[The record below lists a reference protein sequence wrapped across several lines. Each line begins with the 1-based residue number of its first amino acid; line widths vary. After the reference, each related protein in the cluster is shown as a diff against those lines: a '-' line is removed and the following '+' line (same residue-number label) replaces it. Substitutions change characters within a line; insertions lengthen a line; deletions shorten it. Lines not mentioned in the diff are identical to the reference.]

1 MIIGVCGLK
10 GSGKDTISDYFVNK
24 YGFIKL
30 HFGGILKDVCSIIFN
45 WPRHLLEGDTVES
58 REFRETEDKWWS
70 NKLGFKI
77 TPRIALQKI
86 GTDVLRKHF
95 NNDIWSLII
104 EKKIN
109 DLCDTKKKN
118 IIIADCRFQNEIKM
132 LRSYGAKIIA
142 VYRNLPEWFEPY
154 EKGEIIIPESIHK
167 SEYDWIKSAFDYKI
181 YNQGSFDELY
191 NKIEVMNNNIKSKI

>member
-1 MIIGVCGLK
+1 MIITICGLK
-10 GSGKDTISDYFVNK
+10 GSGKDTISNYFVKK

-30 HFGGILKDVCSIIFN
+30 HFGGVLKDVCSIIFN
-45 WPRHLLEGDTVES
+45 WPRYLLEGDTVES

-70 NKLGFKI
+70 KKLGFKI

-86 GTDVLRKHF
+86 GTDVLRNHF

-109 DLCDTKKKN
+109 DLSSKGKN

-154 EKGEIIIPESIHK
+154 KKGKILIPESIHK
-167 SEYDWIKSAFDYKI
+167 SEYDWIKSDFDYEI
-181 YNQGSFDELY
+181 NNQGSLEDLHD
-191 NKIEVMNNNIKSKI
+191 KIELMNKNIHSKI

>member
-1 MIIGVCGLK
+1 MIIAICGLK
-10 GSGKDTISDYFVNK
+10 GSGKDTISNYFVKK

-30 HFGGILKDVCSIIFN
+30 HFGGVLKDVCSIIFN
-45 WPRHLLEGDTVES
+45 WPRYLLEGDTVES

-70 NKLGFKI
+70 KKLGFKI

-86 GTDVLRKHF
+86 GTDVLRNHF

-109 DLCDTKKKN
+109 DLSSKGKN

-154 EKGEIIIPESIHK
+154 KKGKILIPESIHK
-167 SEYDWIKSAFDYKI
+167 SEYDWIKSDFDYEI
-181 YNQGSFDELY
+181 NNQGSLEDLHD
-191 NKIEVMNNNIKSKI
+191 KIELMNKNIHSKI

>member
-1 MIIGVCGLK
+1 MIIAICGLK
-10 GSGKDTISDYFVNK
+10 GSGKDTISNYFIKK

-30 HFGGILKDVCSIIFN
+30 HFGGILKDVCSIMFN

-58 REFRETEDKWWS
+58 RKFREIEDKWWS
-70 NKLGFKI
+70 KKLGFKI

-86 GTDVLRKHF
+86 GTDVLRNHF
-95 NNDIWSLII
+95 NDDIWSLII

-109 DLCDTKKKN
+109 DLSSKGKN

-132 LRSYGAKIIA
+132 LRSYEAKIIA

-154 EKGEIIIPESIHK
+154 KKGEILIPESIHK
-167 SEYDWIKSAFDYKI
+167 SEYDWIKSDFDYEI
-181 YNQGSFDELY
+181 NNQGSLEDLY
-191 NKIEVMNNNIKSKI
+191 DKIELVNTNIHSKI

>member
-1 MIIGVCGLK
+1 MIITICGLK
-10 GSGKDTISDYFVNK
+10 GSGKDTISNYFVKK

-30 HFGGILKDVCSIIFN
+30 HFGGVLKDVCSIIFN
-45 WPRHLLEGDTVES
+45 WPRYLLEGDTVES

-70 NKLGFKI
+70 KKLGFKI

-86 GTDVLRKHF
+86 GTDVLRNHF

-109 DLCDTKKKN
+109 DLSSKGKN

-142 VYRNLPEWFEPY
+142 VYRNLPEWFELY
-154 EKGEIIIPESIHK
+154 KKGKILIPESIHK
-167 SEYDWIKSAFDYKI
+167 SEYDWIKSDFDYEI
-181 YNQGSFDELY
+181 NNQGSFDDLY
-191 NKIEVMNNNIKSKI
+191 NKIELINKDVHSKI

>member
-1 MIIGVCGLK
+1 MIIAICGLK
-10 GSGKDTISDYFVNK
+10 GSGKDTISNYFVKK

-30 HFGGILKDVCSIIFN
+30 HFGGILKDVCSIMFN

-58 REFRETEDKWWS
+58 RKFREIEDKWWS
-70 NKLGFKI
+70 KKLGFKI

-86 GTDVLRKHF
+86 GTDVLRNHF

-109 DLCDTKKKN
+109 DLSSKGNN

-142 VYRNLPEWFEPY
+142 VYRNLPEWFESY
-154 EKGEIIIPESIHK
+154 KKGKILIPKSIHK
-167 SEYDWIKSAFDYKI
+167 SEYDWIKSDFDYEI
-181 YNQGSFDELY
+181 NNQGSLEDLY
-191 NKIEVMNNNIKSKI
+191 DKIKLVNTNIHSKI

>member
-1 MIIGVCGLK
+1 MIIAICGLK
-10 GSGKDTISDYFVNK
+10 GSGKDTISNYFVKK

-30 HFGGILKDVCSIIFN
+30 HFGGILKDVCSIMFN

-58 REFRETEDKWWS
+58 RKFREIEDKWWS
-70 NKLGFKI
+70 KKLGFKI

-86 GTDVLRKHF
+86 GTDVLRNHF

-109 DLCDTKKKN
+109 DLSSKGNN

-154 EKGEIIIPESIHK
+154 KKGKILIPKSIHK
-167 SEYDWIKSAFDYKI
+167 SEYDWIKSDFDYEI
-181 YNQGSFDELY
+181 NNQGLLEDLY
-191 NKIEVMNNNIKSKI
+191 DKIKLVNININSKI

>member
-30 HFGGILKDVCSIIFN
+30 HFGGILKDVCSTIFN

-109 DLCDTKKKN
+109 DLCGTKKKN

-167 SEYDWIKSAFDYKI
+167 SEYDWIKSEFDYKI